1 MTRNACRLVISSA
14 MRGTLELD
22 KLLRQIKHLD
32 EGFGMQPL
40 PFTE

>member
-1 MTRNACRLVISSA
+1 MDEAGLESLQS
-14 MRGTLELD
+14 ELD
-22 KLLRQIKHLD
+22 KLLRQIKNLD

>member
-1 MTRNACRLVISSA
+1 MEAEALVRLHDD
-14 MRGTLELD
+14 LD
-22 KLLRQIKHLD
+22 SLLHQIKHLD